1 MKGEIP
7 HSAKHYSKRS
17 QQIKT
22 KMKTQNKADKLF
34 SVDKK
39 HSFAVTFVFAT

>member
-7 HSAKHYSKRS
+7 HSAKHYIKRS

-22 KMKTQNKADKLF
+22 KMKTQNKAALVF

-39 HSFAVTFVFAT
+39 HSFAVTFVFTT